1 MLLYHGSNILVKDPR
16 IVVTARGLDFG
27 AGFYLTSSYEQA
39 KRWAQLITKRRG
51 NGKAIVSIFEFN
63 EDKMNEL
70 NHIVYD
76 EPDNAWLNVI
86 SNNRIDPLYKSD
98 YEIIVGP
105 VADDDT
111 LPTILLYLRGVL
123 TAEVAVTNLLPRKLR
138 DQYAFKT
145 DKSLELLNFVRSEIV

>member
-1 MLLYHGSNILVKDPR
+1 LLYHGSNVLVKSPK
-16 IVVTARGLDFG
+16 IIPSAKGLDFG
-27 AGFYLTSSYEQA
+27 SGFYLTSSYEQA
-39 KRWAQLITKRRG
+39 KRWARLITKRRR
-51 NGKAIVSIFEFN
+51 NGEAIVSVFEFT

-76 EPDNAWLNVI
+76 EPDNAWLEMI

-111 LPTILLYLRGVL
+111 RPTILLYLRGVL
-123 TAEVAVTNLLPRKLR
+123 TAEVAVTNLLPRKLK

-145 DKSLELLNFVRSEIV
+145 DKSLELLSFVRSEVV